1 MIESS
6 EMSTR
11 ERLLE
16 AATGLF
22 ASKGYAATSVA
33 DIQLACGL
41 TGGSGALYKHFR
53 SKRAVLEAIVDRHVA
68 TMAAGEQVLAELP
81 DDPRQVLR
89 LMVTEVW
96 AGIDRDREPLR
107 VLLRDLDPFPD
118 LLERMWLGVTAH
130 VYGGLTS
137 WLISERDRG
146 HITLADP
153 AATSGV
159 LFASLTYHRLLDVL
173 IGRVP
178 GDIEPERYADAWVE
192 QASMVLGLPPLE
204 G

>member
-6 EMSTR
+6 EMSTK

-53 SKRAVLEAIVDRHVA
+53 SKRALLEAIVDRHVA
-68 TMAAGEQVLAELP
+68 TMAGGGERFLAELP
-81 DDPRQVLR
+81 DDPRQALR
-89 LMVTEVW
+89 LMVTAVW
-96 AGIDRDREPLR
+96 TGIDRDREPLR

-118 LLERMWLGVTAH
+118 LLERMWRGVLGF

-137 WLISERDRG
+137 WVVGECERGRL
-146 HITLADP
+146 TVADP
-153 AATSGV
+153 AATSAV
-159 LFASLTYHRLLDVL
+159 LFASLTYYRLLDVL

-178 GDIEPERYADAWVE
+178 GDIDPERFADAWVDH
-192 QASMVLGLPPLE
+192 AAVVLGVP
-204 G
+204 